1 MDSKSFQ
8 MNFAAV
14 GLLSAAVIVGSAA
27 AQQAPAPPTAQPAPA
42 SPTAPQDR
50 VAALKTSLQ
59 TGLAGQKNYEWTET
73 VAVSMKGEEKSCKQ
87 NHCAY
92 GADGK
97 VQKTP
102 IEGQAEAG
110 GKKPGGIRGKV
121 VAKKTGEVEEAM
133 KGAVA
138 LITQYVPPDPARI
151 QKAKDAGKLA
161 ITPPDASGR
170 VQVRINDYLKPG
182 DLVTMD
188 LDGAKNSLLGLAVAS
203 YMESAKDAVN
213 MKVTMGTLEDGTL
226 YAQNTHLEVKSQEL
240 GVAIENGGYKK
251 KSP

>member
-1 MDSKSFQ
+1 MNLKSLR
-8 MNFAAV
+8 MNIAV
-14 GLLSAAVIVGSAA
+14 MVLLSAAVIVGSAA
-27 AQQAPAPPTAQPAPA
+27 AQQAPAPPAAQPAQA
-42 SPTAPQDR
+42 SPTTQQDR

-73 VAVSMKGEEKSCKQ
+73 VAVSMKGEEKSRKQ

-102 IEGQAEAG
+102 IGGQPEADA
-110 GKKPGGIRGKV
+110 KKPGGIRGKV
-121 VAKKTGEVEEAM
+121 AAKKMGEVEEAM

-138 LITQYVPPDPARI
+138 LIKQYVPPDPAKI

-161 ITPPDASGR
+161 VTPPDASGR
-170 VQVRINDYLKPG
+170 VQIKINDYLKPG
-182 DLVTMD
+182 DLVTME
-188 LDGAKNSLLGLAVAS
+188 LDGAKNSLLGLSVAS

-226 YAQNTHLEVKSQEL
+226 YAQNTRLDVKSQEL

-251 KSP
+251 KTP